1 MTVLLQHLK
10 EFNRKE
16 RFYLIGMTL
25 GNHTFHLKWRS
36 GTGFEML

>member
-25 GNHTFHLKWRS
+25 GNHTFHLK
-36 GTGFEML
+36 